1 MKVPYRNLPGQRS
14 SFRKS
19 SIFQLQLILIFGN
32 SYRYN
37 SQLQLWNDKLLNSS
51 IWDREDLIFGFLR
64 FSTMKKVSSHA
75 QIWPQGAEKQLMKVN
90 VVGGGGGGRGQT
102 PILLLLQMLAGA
114 FARACQLYLEFELH
128 WNQISPI
135 QHRAIRGTY
144 FLASW
149 WQPRV
154 PCRMSRTRYPAQS
167 VFTVWY
173 KNLLKSKFKRQNVKN
188 FSSSMILLPTS
199 STSSDMTPTRLNVER
214 KKEDIEIW
222 GRIEI

>member
-1 MKVPYRNLPGQRS
+1 MGFYKQTSWAPVMTS
-14 SFRKS
+14 SS
-19 SIFQLQLILIFGN
+19 AES
-32 SYRYN
+32 
-37 SQLQLWNDKLLNSS
+37 WDK
-51 IWDREDLIFGFLR
+51 EDLRFGFLR
-64 FSTMKKVSSHA
+64 LSR
-75 QIWPQGAEKQLMKVN
+75 GC
-90 VVGGGGGGRGQT
+90 RGQT